1 MSLQRARLRL
11 VAAALGLAC
20 AVASAAPAD
29 TALDRYLDGLRAW
42 RASYTQTLTDARGR
56 ARGETQGVLLIQRP
70 GKFRW
75 ESAPRGATATAQL
88 MIADGR
94 NLWFYDRDLEQ
105 VTVKPAARALS
116 ATPAA
121 LLSGAAPLREAFG
134 VEAKGQRDGL
144 EWVAVQPKSVD
155 AEFRSARF
163 GFAGLEL
170 RRLEIDDKLGQRA
183 ELRFARSERNGEV
196 RADEL
201 AFATPAGVDVIGK
214 PVQ

>member
-1 MSLQRARLRL
+1 MSLQRARVRL

-94 NLWFYDRDLEQ
+94 NLWF
-105 VTVKPAARALS
+105 
-116 ATPAA
+116 
-121 LLSGAAPLREAFG
+121 
-134 VEAKGQRDGL
+134 
-144 EWVAVQPKSVD
+144 
-155 AEFRSARF
+155 
-163 GFAGLEL
+163 
-170 RRLEIDDKLGQRA
+170 
-183 ELRFARSERNGEV
+183 
-196 RADEL
+196 
-201 AFATPAGVDVIGK
+201 
-214 PVQ
+214 